1 MPVSLIAGVF
11 MQKYRNRIILGVL
24 FAVVIYVA
32 LIVLV
37 DSQGQL
43 IPQTLEALRSFPFW
57 LLLVLVGTQ
66 LVVALSRFMVWQYYL
81 GVIGARDKIS
91 RLDSAIIFVSSF
103 SLVLTPGKAAEILK
117 TVLLKLKTGTPVSQ
131 SAPIVVAERVVD
143 GLAVCI
149 TLVIALVLASSR
161 LAPGDYLPFTQFFIF
176 TTTAGLIFGLIA
188 VQTRPLAEFCL
199 NILARLPLL
208 RRLHPWFVDFYESSR
223 EIFRLKYIIPATLRG
238 LGVYIF
244 SSIGFVLILWGLG
257 LPLTPTLIL
266 QAVFING
273 MTTAI
278 GALSF
283 MPNGAGV
290 TEVSTAAMLEAIVM
304 PGSAGFTLGTA
315 AAAAVLQGFFHK
327 WFRVLLGIVVAVIF
341 RNRWFNENLNA
352 ALEFAE
358 QPESELQSSS
368 ISALSSQTQMGQ

>member
-1 MPVSLIAGVF
+1 
-11 MQKYRNRIILGVL
+11 MQKYRNRILFGVL
-24 FAVVIYVA
+24 IAVIIYVV
-32 LIVLV
+32 LILVV

-43 IPQTLEALRSFPFW
+43 IPRTLEALTNFPFW

-91 RLDSAIIFVSSF
+91 RLDSAVIFVSCF
-103 SLVLTPGKAAEILK
+103 VMVLSPGKAGELLK
-117 TVLLKLKTGTPVSQ
+117 TVLLKLKTDTPVSQ

-143 GLAVCI
+143 GIAVCI
-149 TLVIALVLASSR
+149 TLVVALLLATSR
-161 LAPGDYLPFTQFFIF
+161 LALGDYLPFTQIFVF
-176 TTTAGLIFGLIA
+176 TTAAGLIFGLVA
-188 VQTRPLAEFCL
+188 VQIRPLAEFCL
-199 NILARLPLL
+199 KILTNIPVL

-223 EIFRLKYIIPATLRG
+223 EIFKLKHVIPATLRG

-244 SSIGFVLILWGLG
+244 SSIGFVLILWGFG
-257 LPLTPTLIL
+257 LELTPTLIL

-273 MTTAI
+273 VTNAI

-283 MPNGAGV
+283 VPNGAGV

-327 WFRVLLGIVVAVIF
+327 WFRVLLGLAVAVIF
-341 RNRWFNENLNA
+341 RNRLFGDELDR
-352 ALEFAE
+352 ALELEE
-358 QPESELQSSS
+358 QAHTKTARATSLK
-368 ISALSSQTQMGQ
+368 SQI